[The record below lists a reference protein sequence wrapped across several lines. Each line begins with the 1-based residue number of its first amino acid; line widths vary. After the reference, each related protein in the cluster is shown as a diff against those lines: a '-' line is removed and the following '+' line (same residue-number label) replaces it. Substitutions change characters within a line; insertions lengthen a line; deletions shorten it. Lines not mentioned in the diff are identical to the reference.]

1 MCVLT
6 HIEVESHHVLTNTIS
21 RFASGRMCVGAQT
34 WRRLLFSVVA
44 VCVPGVYKMAF
55 LDSSTNG
62 DAGVN
67 RLLATLPKNEYKRLL
82 PKLKTV
88 SLVLGEALYVPGAV
102 IKYVYFPND
111 SIISLISELSDT
123 SGLEVGMVGNEGMVG
138 LAVFMGVS
146 SSSTRAMV
154 QGSGT
159 AMRMSSAAI
168 RSEAT
173 RLGSLHQ
180 LLHRYS
186 HSLLNQVSQSS
197 TCNRFHLV
205 DARLARWLLMTNDRL
220 GEKKFP
226 LTQEFLSSM
235 LGVRREGVSKAAG
248 VLQAGKLIRYS
259 RGVITILNRRG
270 LEAKSCQCYAIIK
283 AETDAYLN

>member
-1 MCVLT
+1 M
-6 HIEVESHHVLTNTIS
+6 
-21 RFASGRMCVGAQT
+21 
-34 WRRLLFSVVA
+34 
-44 VCVPGVYKMAF
+44 PF
-55 LDSSTNG
+55 LSSSSNG
-62 DAGVN
+62 DSGVN

-88 SLVLGEALYVPGAV
+88 SLILGETLYEPGDA

-111 SIISLISELSDT
+111 SIISLISELSET
-123 SGLEVGMVGNEGMVG
+123 SWLEVGMVGNEGMAG
-138 LAVFMGVS
+138 LGVFMGMGF
-146 SSSTRAMV
+146 SSTLALV

-159 AMRMSSAAI
+159 AMRMSSAAV
-168 RSEAT
+168 RTEAN
-173 RLGSLHQ
+173 RLGSLHH

-186 HSLLNQVSQSS
+186 HSLLAQVSQSS
-197 TCNRFHLV
+197 ACNRFHMV

-220 GEKKFP
+220 AAKEFP

-248 VLQAGKLIRYS
+248 ALQAGNLIRYS

-270 LEAKSCQCYAIIK
+270 LEAKSCQCYGIIK

>member
-1 MCVLT
+1 M
-6 HIEVESHHVLTNTIS
+6 
-21 RFASGRMCVGAQT
+21 
-34 WRRLLFSVVA
+34 
-44 VCVPGVYKMAF
+44 PF
-55 LDSSTNG
+55 LNSNGNGDSS
-62 DAGVN
+62 VN

-88 SLVLGEALYVPGAV
+88 SLVLGEVLYEPGAV

-111 SIISLISELSDT
+111 SIISLISKLSEN
-123 SGLEVGMVGNEGMVG
+123 SWLEVGMVGNEGMAG
-138 LAVFMGVS
+138 LAVFMGVN
-146 SSSTRAMV
+146 SSSTRALV
-154 QGSGT
+154 QGAGT
-159 AMRMSSAAI
+159 AMRMSSAAV
-168 RSEAT
+168 RRESN
-173 RLGSLHQ
+173 RLGGLHH

-186 HSLLNQVSQSS
+186 HSLLTQVSQSS

-205 DARLARWLLMTNDRL
+205 DARLARWLLMTTDRL
-220 GEKKFP
+220 AAKEFP

-248 VLQAGKLIRYS
+248 ALQAGKLIRYS